1 VNTGDEQAI
10 RQRLNTEL
18 GSLEIGPA
26 PVIAVTRR
34 GKAIRARRRTLAG
47 GFAAVAV
54 VAVLAGRL
62 LTSGPA
68 PAAVTLNPPR
78 PGAPG
83 GVFASGTAGGK
94 PWRMTVRNIAAGPGA
109 RWCLPAVMFNGRDG
123 NVLFKTGPGTPSFGN
138 PALLPDI
145 AGFPGVGAAFTQVAP
160 GVTRVVATFPNGRH
174 VTVHPVWV
182 SACGQ
187 RFHLAGWVLP
197 GPRGDGGAIATY
209 TRSGF
214 AESLDL
220 TSYAPSARGVT
231 STSLFGQH
239 VTAGVWLNL
248 DKSRADIAA
257 SQATSPIGNGTVD
270 GQRWHIRTGLGL
282 YGQCYV
288 AALRSAVGG
297 DNGHGQFSE
306 CVPVAAPPHL
316 TVLHRVPAPGAESQF
331 TGYAGLVNPAAVRL
345 VVTLTNGTVLT
356 IRPVNVA
363 GRAYVAFAVPPG
375 CQVHLLA
382 VQLGAKAIIQPGAP
396 FGAKATVP
404 PGAPPT
410 RQVTG

>member
-10 RQRLNTEL
+10 RQRLHTEL

-34 GKAIRARRRTLAG
+34 GKAIRARRRAVAG

-62 LTSGPA
+62 LTAGPA
-68 PAAVTLNPPR
+68 PAAVTLDPPR

-94 PWRMTVRNIAAGPGA
+94 PWRMTVRNIAADPGT

-160 GVTRVVATFPNGRH
+160 DVTHVVVTFPNGRH

-197 GPRGDGGAIATY
+197 GPRRAGGAITTY
-209 TRSGF
+209 TASGPG
-214 AESLDL
+214 ETLDL
-220 TSYAPSARGVT
+220 TSYARSVRGVT
-231 STSLFGQH
+231 GTSLFGQH

-257 SQATSPIGNGTVD
+257 SEATTPIGNGTAD
-270 GQRWHIRTGLGL
+270 GQRWQIRAGLGL
-282 YGQCYV
+282 YGQCYAV
-288 AALRSAVGG
+288 ALSGAVARGNGRS
-297 DNGHGQFSE
+297 QFSE
-306 CVPVAAPPHL
+306 CVPVAPPPRL
-316 TVLHRVPAPGAESQF
+316 TVLHRVPAPGAETQF
-331 TGYAGLVNPAAVRL
+331 TGYAGLVNPATNRL
-345 VVTLTNGTVLT
+345 VVTFTNGTTLT
-356 IRPVNVA
+356 VRPVNVA
-363 GRAYVAFAVPPG
+363 GRVYAAFAVPPG
-375 CQVHLLA
+375 SRAHLLIIHFDA
-382 VQLGAKAIIQPGAP
+382 GAALPA
-396 FGAKATVP
+396 ATL
-404 PGAPPT
+404 PT
-410 RQVTG
+410 GG